1 MSRSGNSR
9 PMSPPGNSWP
19 EQSAL
24 LPAGDCLHLL
34 QLTPGPVQTA
44 SLLWVACLV
53 TGRTDWRPQVKG
65 EWWGGLSVRL
75 YNGVCT
81 RKVGQEANA
90 TRAAN
95 GAPFMWEVSCNW
107 TLPRTETWVCKTWL
121 GEVFMAGRTLWQPA
135 QAGAPGGTQQRG
147 MAGGSPVFRGGQG
160 KVGLYVRKG

>member
-24 LPAGDCLHLL
+24 LPAGDCLRLL

-81 RKVGQEANA
+81 QKVGQEANA

-121 GEVFMAGRTLWQPA
+121 GEVFRLGGHCGNLRRREPQGARSKEGWLVAHPSSEGGRGRLVC
-135 QAGAPGGTQQRG
+135 
-147 MAGGSPVFRGGQG
+147 M
-160 KVGLYVRKG
+160 